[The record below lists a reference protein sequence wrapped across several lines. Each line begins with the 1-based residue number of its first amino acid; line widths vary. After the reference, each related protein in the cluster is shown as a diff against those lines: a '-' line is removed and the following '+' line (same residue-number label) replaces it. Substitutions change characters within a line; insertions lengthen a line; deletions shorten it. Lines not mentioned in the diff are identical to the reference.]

1 MSLIQR
7 AMAERNAVI
16 PEDRRIEFRIGIN
29 VMTHSGRR
37 CVNFAAMQSK
47 RSLND
52 VVAYVSS

>member
-1 MSLIQR
+1 VSLIQR

-37 CVNFAAMQSK
+37 CVNFVAMQSK

>member
-1 MSLIQR
+1 
-7 AMAERNAVI
+7 MAERNAVI